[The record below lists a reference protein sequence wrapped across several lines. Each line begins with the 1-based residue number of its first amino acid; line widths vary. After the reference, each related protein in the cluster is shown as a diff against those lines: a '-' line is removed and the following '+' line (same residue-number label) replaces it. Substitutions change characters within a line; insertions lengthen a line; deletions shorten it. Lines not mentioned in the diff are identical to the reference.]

1 MQGHPKVVE
10 ALRRLLKFELTEI
23 NQSFLH
29 ARMCLD
35 WGYES
40 IAAHI
45 RKNSIANMVFAEQ
58 LIDRILFLEGM
69 PSLRDTFQLRIGT
82 DVGQIHAND
91 CALAKRTVDCA
102 NEGIEICTQQEDDAS
117 RELIESILAKEE
129 GVVEWLEAQL
139 KVIKDA
145 SLGLYLARQM
155 RKD

>member
-69 PSLRDTFQLRIGT
+69 PSLRDTFQFRIGT

-91 CALAKRTVDCA
+91 CALAKKTVSCA
-102 NEGIEICTQQEDDAS
+102 NDGIEICTRHEDDAS

-129 GVVEWLEAQL
+129 GVVDWLEAQL
-139 KVIKDA
+139 QVIEDA
-145 SLGLYLARQM
+145 GLGLYLARQM
-155 RKD
+155 RKG

>member
-1 MQGHPKVVE
+1 MQGHPRVLE

-35 WGYES
+35 WGYEG
-40 IAAHI
+40 IAAQI

-69 PSLRDTFQLRIGT
+69 PSLRDTFQLRIGA
-82 DVGQIHAND
+82 DVGKIHAND
-91 CALAKRTVDCA
+91 CTLAKKTVACA
-102 NEGIEICTQQEDDAS
+102 NDGIEISTRHEDDAS

-129 GVVEWLEAQL
+129 EVVDWLESQL
-139 KVIKDA
+139 QVIKDTG
-145 SLGLYLARQM
+145 LGLYLARQM

>member
-35 WGYES
+35 WGYEG

-69 PSLRDTFQLRIGT
+69 PSLRDTFQLRIGA
-82 DVGQIHAND
+82 DVGKIHTNDCTLAKKTVACAND
-91 CALAKRTVDCA
+91 GV
-102 NEGIEICTQQEDDAS
+102 EICTSHEDDAS

-129 GVVEWLEAQL
+129 EVVDWLESQL
-139 KVIKDA
+139 QIIKDTG
-145 SLGLYLARQM
+145 LGLYLARHM